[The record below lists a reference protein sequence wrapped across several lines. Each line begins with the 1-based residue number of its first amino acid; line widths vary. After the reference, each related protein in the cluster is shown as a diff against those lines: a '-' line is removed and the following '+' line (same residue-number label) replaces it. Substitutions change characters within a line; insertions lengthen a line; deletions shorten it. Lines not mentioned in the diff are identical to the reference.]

1 MLRIAILASGSGTN
15 AERLVEFFRESDL
28 ACVKLIAT
36 NNPKAGVI
44 PRAEAQNVE
53 TLVFDPKTEIQQTL
67 SVLVQ
72 KADVVLLA
80 GYLRMIPAEWTRAFQ
95 GRMLNIHPALLP
107 KFGGKGMYGKHVHR
121 AVSEAGETQSG
132 ITIHLVNEHYDEGAV
147 LAQFTVEIDAGE
159 DPVSIEAKVRELEL
173 DFYGPTVEGW
183 IEHMTL
189 NQ

>member
-53 TLVFDPKTEIQQTL
+53 TLVFDAKTELQQTL

-80 GYLRMIPAEWTRAFQ
+80 GYLRIIPAEWTRAFQ

-121 AVSEAGETQSG
+121 AVSEAGETVGHHDSFSERA
-132 ITIHLVNEHYDEGAV
+132 L
-147 LAQFTVEIDAGE
+147 
-159 DPVSIEAKVRELEL
+159 
-173 DFYGPTVEGW
+173 
-183 IEHMTL
+183 
-189 NQ
+189 

>member
-15 AERLVEFFRESDL
+15 AARQCEFFRESDL

-53 TLVFDPKTEIQQTL
+53 TLVFDPKTELQQTL

-159 DPVSIEAKVRELEL
+159 DPGSIESKVRELEL

>member
-53 TLVFDPKTEIQQTL
+53 TLVFDAKTELQQTL

-80 GYLRMIPAEWTRAFQ
+80 GYLRIIPAEWTRAFQ

-107 KFGGKGMYGKHVHR
+107 KFGGKGMYG
-121 AVSEAGETQSG
+121 
-132 ITIHLVNEHYDEGAV
+132 
-147 LAQFTVEIDAGE
+147 
-159 DPVSIEAKVRELEL
+159 
-173 DFYGPTVEGW
+173 
-183 IEHMTL
+183 
-189 NQ
+189 